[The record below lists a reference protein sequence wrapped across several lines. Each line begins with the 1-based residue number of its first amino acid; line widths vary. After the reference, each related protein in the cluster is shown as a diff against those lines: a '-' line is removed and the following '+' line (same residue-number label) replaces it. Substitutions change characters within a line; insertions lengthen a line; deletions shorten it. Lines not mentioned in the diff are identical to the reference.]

1 MRGRVGVAAA
11 LLLLLAGGRARS
23 SAAAAGAPK
32 DTVTIGA
39 ALSLTGSLSHEG
51 VLTREGYDRCAEVV
65 NRKGGVHVGDRSY
78 RLALRYQDD
87 QSTPDVASRL
97 VEQMNSSGIKLLLGP
112 YGSASTEAAAAV
124 VERNG
129 QVMVEG
135 AGADDKIFAKGYHRI
150 FAVLSPASRYLASI
164 VQATV
169 ELGQEKPKRVAII
182 SADDGFSKTA
192 AEGGRAEARRQGL
205 DVVGVQYVPNGTT
218 DVSGALTKLRPLRP
232 DLVLGSVHLQEGIA
246 IVKQSKELGLSPAGG
261 FGETVAPATPDFVR
275 TLGKSAEGVLGS
287 AQWTPD
293 VPGHDDWF
301 GTAPDYAAGFKAKFG
316 RDAVY
321 HNAEA
326 SAACLAM
333 VMAIDRANSLE
344 PDKVRD
350 ALAALDADTF
360 FGPLRFDP
368 TGKNTAKPMYVIQ
381 IQDGRIVTV
390 WPRGHL
396 TQPLRPVASSSG
408 GGGTSPA
415 ERFGQST
422 VYGLLQGGLYG
433 LVGVGF
439 SLVWGVTNI
448 VNLSHGAIVVGGAYI
463 AWELSATFGLD
474 PLLGML
480 VAALVLFLLGY
491 AVQRGLINLV
501 MNAPIFMTLLLTFG
515 LELVT
520 VNALVATLTGDYRS
534 IPTGYAGRAFAV
546 GGVRVP
552 YGRLVGFGLAVVLT
566 AALSIFLGRTR
577 TGRAIRATGMDRG
590 AARLMG
596 IPVAHIYAVTF
607 GLAAALAGAA
617 GAVIGTVT
625 TFSPAAAG
633 GFTLRSFVVA
643 VLGGL
648 GNMWGALAGGI
659 LLGVVEAWGGQ
670 YLSGTLVNA
679 IAFAVLVAVLIV
691 RPAGLLGRPFYEA
704 RIEA

>member
-1 MRGRVGVAAA
+1 
-11 LLLLLAGGRARS
+11 LATT
-23 SAAAAGAPK
+23 AGQGWAQTRPAPK
-32 DTVTIGA
+32 DTLTIGA
-39 ALSLTGSLSHEG
+39 ALSLTGSLSREG
-51 VLTREGYDRCAEVV
+51 VLTREGYDRCADAV
-65 NRKGGVHVGDRSY
+65 NRKGGVHAGDRTY

-97 VEQMNSSGIKLLLGP
+97 VEQMNSAGIKLLLGP

-150 FAVLSPASRYLASI
+150 FAVLSPATRYLASI
-164 VQATV
+164 VEAAV
-169 ELGQEKPKRVAII
+169 ELSQPKPKRVAII

-192 AEGGRAEARRQGL
+192 AEGGRAEANRRGL
-205 DVVGVQYVPNGTT
+205 DVVGVEYVPNGTT

-232 DLVLGSVHLQEGIA
+232 DLILGSVHLQEGIA
-246 IVKQSKELGLSPAGG
+246 IVKQSDELGLSPAGG

-287 AQWTPD
+287 SQWTPD
-293 VPGHDDWF
+293 ASGRDDWF
-301 GTAPDYAAGFKAKFG
+301 GTAADYNTAFKARYG

-333 VMAIDRANSLE
+333 VMAIERAGSLE
-344 PDKVRD
+344 PDKVRS

-360 FGPLRFDP
+360 FGPIRFDA

-381 IQDGRIVTV
+381 IQDSRITTV

-396 TQPLRPVASSSG
+396 TQPVRPVAAPSG
-408 GGGTSPA
+408 AGGTGTSA
-415 ERFGQST
+415 GERFGQST

-448 VNLSHGAIVVGGAYI
+448 VNLSHGALVVGGAYI

-474 PLLGML
+474 PLLGMV

-515 LELVT
+515 LELVA
-520 VNALVATLTGDYRS
+520 VNGLVATLTGDYRS
-534 IPTGYAGRAFAV
+534 IPTGYATRAFAV

-566 AALSIFLGRTR
+566 AALSMFLGRTR

-617 GAVIGTVT
+617 GAVIGTVS

-670 YLSGTLVNA
+670 YLSGTLINA
-679 IAFAVLVAVLIV
+679 IAFAVLVVVLIV

-704 RIEA
+704 RIEAA